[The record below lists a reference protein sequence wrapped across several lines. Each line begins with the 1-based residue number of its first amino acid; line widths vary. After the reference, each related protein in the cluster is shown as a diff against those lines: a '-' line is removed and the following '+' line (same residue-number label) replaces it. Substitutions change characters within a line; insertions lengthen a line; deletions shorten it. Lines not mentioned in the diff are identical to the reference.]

1 MAIDNNRSIVDVLQ
15 DILANLQGLIRSEV
29 KLAKT
34 EIKEEARKASRA
46 AVVMAAG
53 GVAALYAVWLL
64 LLTIFFAL
72 AIAIPLWASALVLFV
87 VTGIL
92 AAILL
97 AAGKKRFQT
106 VQPKPEKTIETV
118 KENVEWMKQQTK

>member
-1 MAIDNNRSIVDVLQ
+1 
-15 DILANLQGLIRSEV
+15 
-29 KLAKT
+29 LAKT

>member
-53 GVAALYAVWLL
+53 GVAALYAIWLL

-87 VTGIL
+87 VTGSL